1 MLEKY
6 SKSPKLLGIPP
17 YIYTKPLTEPLRT
30 NISFQLIEESRPAI
44 AKQLREQ
51 ELSAALLSP
60 LEYAK
65 DSSDYL
71 IVPMVG
77 AVSQTG
83 NGSVVVRFHEGGK
96 KIQTLAVNPSFV
108 WEIVLTKI
116 VFAEA
121 FDIDLTIV
129 PMNATPDVMLQKSDA
144 ALFVGDSAVEVMG
157 TDSIIDIPE
166 EWNQLTGLP
175 LVHAIWCGREGDL
188 TSRDIQ
194 HLQQSAIKG
203 TAGISDIVLAAK
215 PDDREALQRFL
226 ESFSYDLN
234 AEAKEG
240 LAEMMKYFYYH
251 GITPDVSELNF
262 YKTEDE
268 QKDDLLSD
276 VSPN

>member
-6 SKSPKLLGIPP
+6 SMAPKLLGIPP

-30 NISFQLIEESRPAI
+30 NISFQLVEESRPALG
-44 AKQLREQ
+44 KQLREQ

-65 DSSDYL
+65 DSSDYF
-71 IVPMVG
+71 IVPKIG
-77 AVSQTG
+77 AVSPAG
-83 NGSVVVRFHEGGK
+83 NGSIVVRFHKGGK

-121 FDIDLTIV
+121 FDIELTIV
-129 PMNATPDVMLQKSDA
+129 PMNAAPDVMLQKADA
-144 ALFVGDSAVEVMG
+144 ALFVGDSAVEVMS
-157 TDSIIDIPE
+157 TDSIIDITE

-188 TSRDIQ
+188 TNHEVQ

-226 ESFSYDLN
+226 ESFSFELT
-234 AEAKEG
+234 AEAEEG

-251 GITPDVSELNF
+251 GITPDVSELSF
-262 YKTEDE
+262 YKTDE

>member
-1 MLEKY
+1 MI
-6 SKSPKLLGIPP
+6 PKLLGIPP
-17 YIYTKPLTEPLRT
+17 YISTKPLTEALRT
-30 NISFQLIEESRPAI
+30 NDAFQLVEEPRPSL

-51 ELSAALLSP
+51 ELNAALLSP

-65 DSSDYL
+65 DSSDYC
-71 IVPMVG
+71 IVPKVG
-77 AVSQTG
+77 AVSEIG
-83 NGSVVVRFHEGGK
+83 NGSIAVRFHEGGK
-96 KIQTLAVNPSFV
+96 KIQTLAVNPLFV

-129 PMNATPDVMLQKSDA
+129 PMNATPEVMLQKAGA

-157 TDSIIDIPE
+157 TDSIIDITE

-175 LVHAIWCGREGDL
+175 LVHAIWCGRAGDL
-188 TSRDIQ
+188 TNEDITQ
-194 HLQQSAIKG
+194 LQQSALKG
-203 TAGISDIVLAAK
+203 TSGINDIVLAAL

-226 ESFSYDLN
+226 ESFSYEMNDG
-234 AEAKEG
+234 AEEG

-262 YKTEDE
+262 YKPEDGP
-268 QKDDLLSD
+268 KDDLLSD
-276 VSPN
+276 ISPN